1 MKALSRLKIL
11 SLSDFIDPS
20 LTRQV
25 EEKTLEPVDLILSCG
40 DLPPEYL
47 SFLRDRLDRPLF
59 YVKGNH
65 DIRYTDHN
73 PVGCTHIH
81 GRIMVFNSVKI
92 LGLDGS
98 MWYNGGENQYREAE
112 MKKIIQDLWFSI
124 WRKGGV
130 DILVTH
136 APPRHVHDAEDLCHR
151 GFESFNQLIHKKKPG
166 FLIHGHMHKP
176 FKAHEDRITR
186 VGRTKVINTCGYT
199 IFEAAHEKF
208 F

>member
-1 MKALSRLKIL
+1 MKTRPRLKIL
-11 SLSDFIDPS
+11 SVSDFIDPS

-25 EEKTLEPVDLILSCG
+25 EEKTLEPVDLIISCG

-47 SFLRDRLDRPLF
+47 SFLRDRLERPLF

-73 PVGCTHIH
+73 PAGCTHIH
-81 GRIMVFNSVKI
+81 ARMMVFNSVKI

-98 MWYNGGENQYREAE
+98 MWYNGGANQYREAE
-112 MKKIIQDLWFSI
+112 MKKIIQGLWFSI

-151 GFESFNQLIHKKKPG
+151 GFECFNRLIHKRRPG

-186 VGRTKVINTCGYT
+186 VGPTKVINTCGYT
-199 IFEAAHEKF
+199 IFEAAP
-208 F
+208 